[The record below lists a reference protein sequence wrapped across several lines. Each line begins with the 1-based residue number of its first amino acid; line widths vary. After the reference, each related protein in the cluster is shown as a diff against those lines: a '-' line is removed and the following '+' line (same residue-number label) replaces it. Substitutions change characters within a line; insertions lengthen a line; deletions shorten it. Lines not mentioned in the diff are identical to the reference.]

1 MVYKWLH
8 SLLKNKG
15 RYRTIMG
22 KSSRPFPTGH
32 FRLNPK
38 RNASTDT
45 PLVIQ
50 LEYVVKGRPI
60 RRSTGYSV
68 KLSDW
73 DKNTNKGR
81 GGVRAS
87 YGVDYKNLNQRLSK
101 LVDSTDER
109 LEQYCEKNPDKLS
122 WDIAVAVIDRAPE
135 SREDKGID
143 FIDYVNELLLNEKN
157 RNKIGLSVYKNGKSA
172 MKVFGEFLH
181 TEKLGT
187 YAPDKIYVSEISI
200 SLVENYIDW
209 RKRVKKNTEA
219 TINHALTPI
228 LKGCNKAALEGFI
241 PNQLNA
247 SIQGMRII
255 TPKSLE
261 NDGGSSVKHLSTLQI
276 KKLLGWYEND
286 LEPRR
291 REYIEMFL
299 FAMHA
304 CGLRFVDVLTLQWSN
319 IDLKKR
325 TINKIQVKTKNRNV
339 IPLSDA
345 AIEILNRW
353 KGKPGCQRFV
363 FGLLPDEFNLD
374 DREALYKI
382 RNTKTRGVNQSLE
395 VVGENI
401 KLGFPL
407 SFHVARHTFAVQA
420 LNQGM
425 TMTAVSQLLGHTTTE
440 ITERVYAHYLST

>member
-1 MVYKWLH
+1 
-8 SLLKNKG
+8 
-15 RYRTIMG
+15 MG
-22 KSSRPFPTGH
+22 KTARPFPTGH

-228 LKGCNKAALEGFI
+228 LKG
-241 PNQLNA
+241 
-247 SIQGMRII
+247 
-255 TPKSLE
+255 
-261 NDGGSSVKHLSTLQI
+261 LQ
-276 KKLLGWYEND
+276 
-286 LEPRR
+286 
-291 REYIEMFL
+291 
-299 FAMHA
+299 
-304 CGLRFVDVLTLQWSN
+304 
-319 IDLKKR
+319 
-325 TINKIQVKTKNRNV
+325 
-339 IPLSDA
+339 
-345 AIEILNRW
+345 
-353 KGKPGCQRFV
+353 
-363 FGLLPDEFNLD
+363 
-374 DREALYKI
+374 
-382 RNTKTRGVNQSLE
+382 
-395 VVGENI
+395 
-401 KLGFPL
+401 
-407 SFHVARHTFAVQA
+407 
-420 LNQGM
+420 
-425 TMTAVSQLLGHTTTE
+425 
-440 ITERVYAHYLST
+440 